1 MCSAVVPKMVSD
13 GGGAIVNVA
22 SMSSFIAQP
31 EFVPYNTSYPTVTA
45 TLTPSSKA
53 AIVQL
58 SRCMAYDLASQ
69 NIRVNTVCPGPIYT
83 QGTERHAKS
92 VGMAVEELVAMY
104 SSTPGALPRIGTT
117 REIGNCVAFLASDS
131 SSFVHGTTLIA
142 DGGYTTSSKT

>member
-31 EFVPYNTSYPTVTA
+31 EFVPYNT
-45 TLTPSSKA
+45 SKA

>member
-1 MCSAVVPKMVSD
+1 VNVKGTANMCSAVVPKMVSD

-31 EFVPYNTSYPTVTA
+31 EFVPYNT
-45 TLTPSSKA
+45 SKA